1 MTTKKFATNASKKL
15 TLTAMKD
22 KVDYMQI
29 DRTKGVLAALD
40 YLGMGFDPIPVV
52 GRTTHK
58 FPKRRIDKIKSMI
71 AAIKLRFS

>member
-1 MTTKKFATNASKKL
+1 
-15 TLTAMKD
+15 MKD

-40 YLGMGFDPIPVV
+40 YLGLAVDPIPVV
-52 GRTTHK
+52 GRTTHS